1 MLIRI
6 DWFKRTFMT
15 VSIPVF
21 VHLITIVNERS
32 TCGVTLGTAYMLAL
46 IIFVKPSSFFLS
58 LDDRKREEELFHS
71 K

>member
-21 VHLITIVNERS
+21 VHLITIVNGRS
-32 TCGVTLGTAYMLAL
+32 TCGVTLGTVYMLAL

-58 LDDRKREEELFHS
+58 LDDGKREEELFHS

>member
-1 MLIRI
+1 
-6 DWFKRTFMT
+6 MT

-21 VHLITIVNERS
+21 VHLITTVNESS
-32 TCGVTLGTAYMLAL
+32 TCGVTLGTVYVLAL

-58 LDDRKREEELFHS
+58 LDDQEEELFHS

>member
-1 MLIRI
+1 
-6 DWFKRTFMT
+6 MT

-21 VHLITIVNERS
+21 VHLITTVNGRS

-58 LDDRKREEELFHS
+58 LDDRKREEDLFHS